1 MVDCLGCIHLYAASR
16 PYQRTRRQL
25 HPITPAAES
34 SVSTSSTPQQTFID
48 PLPSTL
54 VSSSSPA
61 DMESDA
67 TAQIPMAVPTPF
79 TGLTQTQI
87 FAIAFSLTLGVAVLT
102 VVGVLLVRWH
112 RRRARRIRVRSVH
125 PRVRDVG
132 GQRFDLVV
140 GQVPIHEGHEDST
153 VFEIASNSED
163 GHGIKVSSQMVQ
175 VVRSP
180 RLRVLDLD
188 PDNYPLPLGAPTPVS
203 EVRGWEN
210 DTILVRP
217 PVLTKVGCSW
227 ARQSSRTTTMP
238 SPRRHDSY
246 GHNELHP
253 YSVGWR
259 DETGAPLRIVI
270 PPTQNR
276 R

>member
-1 MVDCLGCIHLYAASR
+1 MVDCLGCIHLYADSR

-34 SVSTSSTPQQTFID
+34 PVSTSSTPQQTFIN

-67 TAQIPMAVPTPF
+67 TSQIPMAVPTPS

-87 FAIAFSLTLGVAVLT
+87 FAIAFSLALGVAVLT
-102 VVGVLLVRWH
+102 VLGVLLVRWH

-125 PRVRDVG
+125 PRMRDVG

-140 GQVPIHEGHEDST
+140 GQVPVHEGRDDST

-210 DTILVRP
+210 DTILVCT
-217 PVLTKVGCSW
+217 LF
-227 ARQSSRTTTMP
+227 
-238 SPRRHDSY
+238 
-246 GHNELHP
+246 
-253 YSVGWR
+253 
-259 DETGAPLRIVI
+259 
-270 PPTQNR
+270 
-276 R
+276 